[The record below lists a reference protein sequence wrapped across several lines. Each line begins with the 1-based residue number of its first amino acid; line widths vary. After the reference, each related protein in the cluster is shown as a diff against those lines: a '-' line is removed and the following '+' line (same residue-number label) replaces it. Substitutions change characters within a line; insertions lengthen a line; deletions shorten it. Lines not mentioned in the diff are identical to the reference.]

1 MAGPLT
7 RVAAF
12 VARFDFMYPMSCL
25 LTFCG
30 RKVVH
35 IEPEGGPYRGPLTPR
50 PGMPPPWES
59 FARPLWSRV
68 DCEN

>member
-35 IEPEGGPYRGPLTPR
+35 IEPEGGPYRGPYLYISKV
-50 PGMPPPWES
+50 GVVNNQS
-59 FARPLWSRV
+59 NLLS
-68 DCEN
+68 